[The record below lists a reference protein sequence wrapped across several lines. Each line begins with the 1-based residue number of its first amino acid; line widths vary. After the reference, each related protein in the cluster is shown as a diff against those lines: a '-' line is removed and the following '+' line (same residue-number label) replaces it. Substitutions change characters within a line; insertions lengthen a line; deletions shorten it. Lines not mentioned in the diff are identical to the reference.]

1 VLAYSLWVQYIVG
14 SVPAR
19 VKSKTIKLV
28 YISSLLREKTKY
40 WLKRYHE
47 NVSMSG
53 NMSVYLVDGRSSEF
67 DL

>member
-28 YISSLLREKTKY
+28 YISSLLSKAQNIKGKDQILVETIPL
-40 WLKRYHE
+40 WT
-47 NVSMSG
+47 V
-53 NMSVYLVDGRSSEF
+53 VDGRASDF